1 MPGREYYHG
10 LSLADRVR
18 KCAEHHYDVRTRH
31 LARYE
36 YEMLLDAAEELGRYR
51 LGSAEP
57 ETAQGSLALDE
68 SA

>member
-10 LSLADRVR
+10 LSLAEKLRR
-18 KCAEHHYDVRTRH
+18 CAEHHYDPHTRH

-36 YEMLLDAAEELGRYR
+36 YEMLLEAAETLRQHEHT
-51 LGSAEP
+51 SVEP
-57 ETAQGSLALDE
+57 EPVQPNLSLGE